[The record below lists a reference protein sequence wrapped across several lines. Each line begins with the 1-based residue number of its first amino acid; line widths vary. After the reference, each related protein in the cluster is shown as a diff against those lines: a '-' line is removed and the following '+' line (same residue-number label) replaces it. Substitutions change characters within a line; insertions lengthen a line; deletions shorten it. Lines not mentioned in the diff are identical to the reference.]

1 MEIKRENIS
10 VIRAAA
16 LNLVVVG
23 MTAIILGSL
32 LPAMRADYGFDYS
45 FGGTLI
51 SAASLGTVLMN
62 LMTGFLALRIGQKR
76 SFLALILVGILG
88 YLLMLFTRNPAVLL
102 IACLLTGAYKGA
114 GSTYSSG
121 LINQISGEDSSLM
134 NAVHV
139 FFAVGACL
147 APLILLVSV
156 QGTLGWQGAVLIM
169 AVLGLIPFLFGLRMK
184 LVKQQSRGEKK
195 RVDWGFFRERRFWI
209 SEGILFCYMTVET
222 AVIGW
227 IVTFFQ
233 DAGVAAESYAQ
244 VLNVVCWLAVLVGRI
259 LCAILAKKMTAAR
272 LLLIL
277 SVFSM
282 AAYILMLF
290 LHSLGGMFFVMVLLG
305 LGFSGVFACCVTNA
319 GEIFN
324 RYPVSLGV
332 FTTLASIGAIFV
344 PTVMGAVADRSGITA
359 AMMILIAFFAGQVLF
374 SVINAADRKRERS

>member
-1 MEIKRENIS
+1 MEKKRENIS